1 MVTLAGTQNLSEF
14 ELHARAI
21 IGWPIPEIKSERNG
35 ASAVVLAEKDGV
47 NPEYSGVENVLMEKG
62 TEVRI
67 FGKPTTRPYRR
78 MGVVLT
84 YDGNESAE
92 VLKERAKAFAKQ
104 IKIISH

>member
-1 MVTLAGTQNLSEF
+1 MCSSD
-14 ELHARAI
+14 
-21 IGWPIPEIKSERNG
+21 P
-35 ASAVVLAEKDGV
+35 AVVLAEKDGV